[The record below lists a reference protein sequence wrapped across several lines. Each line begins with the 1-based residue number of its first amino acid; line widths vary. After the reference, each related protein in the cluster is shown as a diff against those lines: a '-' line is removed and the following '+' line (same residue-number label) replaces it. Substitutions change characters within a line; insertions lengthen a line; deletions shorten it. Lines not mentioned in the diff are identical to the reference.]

1 MDSSEVSGAQRYV
14 AHRYSGGEAC
24 ELTGSPRSAEV
35 RFVCGGDDTLL
46 TSVKE
51 PASCSYV
58 VTVTTPRLCKHPGF
72 QQQPVPAALIQCHPL
87 AAAEAAAA
95 AAARGDS
102 PDGHCAAGA
111 QQQPDGSCA
120 SQDGA
125 AVVHSTAAP
134 PGNSSGVLAGEAS
147 AGDEDEDGPS
157 LLQSLVEGE
166 HEEYDEYEDPD
177 ADAAD
182 PYLNPA

>member
-1 MDSSEVSGAQRYV
+1 MSGALRYV
-14 AHRYSGGEAC
+14 AHRYSGGEVC

-35 RFVCGGDDTLL
+35 RFTCGGQDTLL

-87 AAAEAAAA
+87 AHDEAAAA
-95 AAARGDS
+95 AAAQGAG
-102 PDGHCAAGA
+102 PTGHCAAGA
-111 QQQPDGSCA
+111 QQQPDGTCA
-120 SQDGA
+120 SQGGEA
-125 AVVHSTAAP
+125 AARSTAAAP
-134 PGNSSGVLAGEAS
+134 PDNSSSMPAAGA
-147 AGDEDEDGPS
+147 AGGEDEDDLS
-157 LLQSLVEGE
+157 LLQSLVGGQEENEPYYDDAGE
-166 HEEYDEYEDPD
+166 E
-177 ADAAD
+177 DAAD